1 MITVDEMM
9 TTGAQTLTADNS
21 LADVQDVME
30 KFSCHHVP
38 IVNGDSELTGLVSH
52 RDVLKVTESS
62 LVGSGSRFEP
72 ASVKIGD
79 FMTREVFSV
88 GPQTSLRKAAIH
100 IRTQRYGCLPVLEGK
115 KLVGLITDSDFVN
128 IAIDLLE
135 QIEVS
140 EPPENG

>member
-9 TTGAQTLTADNS
+9 TTGAQTLTDDAS
-21 LADVQDVME
+21 LADVQEVME
-30 KFSCHHVP
+30 KYHCHHVP
-38 IVNGDSELTGLVSH
+38 IVKDGDELAGLVSH

-62 LVGSGSRFEP
+62 LADVTNRIEP
-72 ASVKIGD
+72 AQIKVSD

-88 GPQTSLRKAAIH
+88 RPNTSLRKAAIY
-100 IRTQRYGCLPVLEGK
+100 IRTQRYGCLPVLEGR

-135 QIEVS
+135 QFEDVGPS
-140 EPPENG
+140 ESD